1 MDKLLKFINTMD
13 TKTSIAYG
21 LIRIFLGVAL
31 AIRGWMIVSN
41 PSAIAELGVTRD
53 LFMWVSLAGIFHLL
67 GGILLCLGSFTRLG
81 AFIQIP
87 ILFNVIFFVYEH
99 TGLMMGGQS
108 LELAVLVIFLLCMYF
123 IFGSGPLSVRDY
135 FNRKKTLTS

>member
-1 MDKLLKFINTMD
+1 MEKL
-13 TKTSIAYG
+13 TKLITSFDAKTNIAYA

-31 AIRGWMIVSN
+31 AVRGWLIVSN
-41 PSAIAELGVTRD
+41 PAAIAELGVTRD
-53 LFMWVSLAGIFHLL
+53 LFIWVSLAGIFHLL
-67 GGILLCLGSFTRLG
+67 GGILLCIGSFTRLG

-108 LELAVLVIFLLCMYF
+108 LELAALVLFLLCVYF

-135 FNRKKTLTS
+135 FTQKKMAHV

>member
-1 MDKLLKFINTMD
+1 MDKLLKFIILMD

-21 LIRIFLGVAL
+21 SIRIFLGIAL

-41 PSAIAELGVTRD
+41 PEVILELGVTRD
-53 LFMWVSLAGIFHLL
+53 LFMWVSIAGIVHLL
-67 GGILLCLGSFTRLG
+67 GGILLCIGSFTRLG

-99 TGLMMGGQS
+99 TQLMMGGQS
-108 LELAVLVIFLLCMYF
+108 LELATLVLFLLCIFF
-123 IFGSGPLSVRDY
+123 IFGAGPLSIRDY
-135 FNRKKTLTS
+135 FNQKKISL